1 VRFDVI
7 SGGPAL
13 TPEAID
19 AYCAEH
25 GMKLPDALRR
35 QLLEQNGGG
44 PRSDYYVRLP
54 NGSVEELFSFFG
66 LSMPDISSELAW
78 VAETLEDRV
87 PQGMLPFADDPGGN
101 LYLLDEVGS
110 VWFWDHEL
118 EGRPEAVVR
127 VSDSL
132 DDFLQALA
140 PDLS

>member
-1 VRFDVI
+1 MRFDVI
-7 SGGPAL
+7 NGGPAL
-13 TPEAID
+13 TPDAID
-19 AYCAEH
+19 GYCAEH

-35 QLLEQNGGG
+35 QLLEQNGGA
-44 PRSDYYVRLP
+44 PHSDYYVRLA
-54 NGSVEELFSFFG
+54 NGGVEELFSFFG
-66 LSMPDISSELAW
+66 LRMPAISSELAW
-78 VAETLEDRV
+78 VAATFEDRV